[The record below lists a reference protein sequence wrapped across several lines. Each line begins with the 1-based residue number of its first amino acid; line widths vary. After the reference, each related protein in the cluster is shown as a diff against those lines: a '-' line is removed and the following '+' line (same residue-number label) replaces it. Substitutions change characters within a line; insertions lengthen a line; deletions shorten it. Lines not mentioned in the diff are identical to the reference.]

1 MTARQRYC
9 EAHRAW
15 MGGKYPTVVNDGHY
29 SQPVYPKVSTS
40 NGLTKAI
47 INFLTWRGH
56 RATRINSTG
65 RIIKTPQRQESGV
78 SLMTAKYIPGT
89 TRRGTADISSTII
102 GRSVMWEVKIG
113 ADRPSEYQLL
123 EQQRE
128 QAAGG
133 LYIFVKTFD
142 QFLDEYD
149 NIVLKHS

>member
-1 MTARQRYC
+1 MTAKQRYC
-9 EAHRAW
+9 ESHYQWHCKHR
-15 MGGKYPTVVNDGHY
+15 PVVVKDGHY
-29 SQPVYPKVSTS
+29 CPPNYPKFATA

-89 TRRGTADISSTII
+89 TRRGTADISSTIA

-149 NIVLKHS
+149 NIDLKHS

>member
-1 MTARQRYC
+1 MTARQRYY
-9 EAHRAW
+9 EAHRRWSEKEHPAA
-15 MGGKYPTVVNDGHY
+15 VRDGHY
-29 SQPVYPKVSTS
+29 SPPVWPKIATA
-40 NGLTKAI
+40 NGLTKSI

-65 RIIKTPQRQESGV
+65 RIIKAPQRQESGV

-89 TRRGTADISSTII
+89 TRRGTADISSTIV

-133 LYIFVKTFD
+133 LYIFVKTFEL
-142 QFLDEYD
+142 FLEEYD
-149 NIVLKHS
+149 KIVFKNS

>member
-9 EAHRAW
+9 EAHRKW
-15 MGGKYPTVVNDGHY
+15 QELKYPFLIKDGHY
-29 SQPVYPKVSTS
+29 SQPVWPKVATA

-47 INFLTWRGH
+47 ISFLTWRGH

-65 RIIKTPQRQESGV
+65 RIIKAPERQASGV

-89 TRRGTADISSTII
+89 TRRGTADISSTIA

-149 NIVLKHS
+149 KIVLKHS